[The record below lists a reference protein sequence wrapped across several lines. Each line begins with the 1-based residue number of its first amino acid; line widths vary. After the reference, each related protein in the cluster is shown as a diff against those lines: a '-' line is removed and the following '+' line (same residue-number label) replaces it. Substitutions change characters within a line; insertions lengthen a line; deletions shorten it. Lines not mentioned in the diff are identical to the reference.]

1 MLHNQN
7 HKNKVKMI
15 IKQGDDSGKITKIVD
30 PSEDD
35 KEKLRIALE
44 KKEKLGN
51 KNESD
56 HNGKLLN

>member
-1 MLHNQN
+1 
-7 HKNKVKMI
+7 MI
-15 IKQGDDSGKITKIVD
+15 IKQGDDSGRITKIVD